1 MISDNLKKMYQD
13 IHQTTPFGKRGKFP
27 KHLEKFINDKKPQSI
42 LDFGCGKGKLVGKI
56 KETYPDIDVRGYD
69 PANPEF
75 DRSIDDITIDMIVS
89 SDVLEHVEP
98 EYIDD
103 TLKFLRTKS
112 KFFYHLIACSPA
124 KLILPDGRNAHLIVE
139 NDHWWSKRFLDLG
152 YKIHQEQFLEFE
164 KFPKQRRWPD
174 GSSRPM
180 LVKKYFV
187 MGETNRQP

>member
-1 MISDNLKKMYQD
+1 MMSNSLKNMYKE
-13 IHQTTPFGKRGKFP
+13 IHRTTPFGKRGKFP

-42 LDFGCGKGKLVGKI
+42 LDFGCGKGRLIEKI
-56 KETYPDIDVRGYD
+56 KDTYPDIDERGDD

-75 DRSIDDITIDMIVS
+75 EKSINDVRVDMIIS

-103 TLKFLRTKS
+103 TLKFLQTKS

-139 NDHWWSKRFLDLG
+139 NDQWWRKRFSDLS
-152 YKIHQEQFLEFE
+152 YKIHQEYFLEFE
-164 KFPKQRRWPD
+164 IHHVLKI
-174 GSSRPM
+174 
-180 LVKKYFV
+180 
-187 MGETNRQP
+187 

>member
-13 IHQTTPFGKRGKFP
+13 IHRDTPFGKRAKFP
-27 KHLEKFINDKKPQSI
+27 KHLEKFIKEKQPRSI
-42 LDFGCGKGKLVGKI
+42 LDFGCGKGRLIEKI
-56 KETYPDIDVRGYD
+56 KETYPNIDVQGYD

-75 DRSIDDITIDMIVS
+75 DKSIDDVQVDMVVS

-98 EYIDD
+98 KYIDD

-139 NDHWWSKRFLDLG
+139 DDHWWRQRFLDLS
-152 YKIHQEQFLEFE
+152 YRIVKEDFLEFT
-164 KFPKQRRWPD
+164 KIPKGRNK
-174 GSSRPM
+174 PM
-180 LVKKYFV
+180 LVRKYFI
-187 MGETNRQP
+187 MGETNGQS